1 MSQPSEVMDIT
12 TGEDDWGDFGGFIKA
27 LESEEVATDVS
38 ALPTEAETESVS
50 SEAFEGFLGIMFT
63 VAEQA
68 TSIIAGVDF
77 SFDDKG
83 KAEVISAALPV
94 LSKHGSTLMQVFGD
108 YIEEATLLIAVL
120 ALVYTSKRH
129 LTQLKSAKAEQE
141 KRDAEKQKA
150 ATQPA

>member
-120 ALVYTSKRH
+120 AFEIRQGRAGETRCRKAKSRHSTVYTSKRH
-129 LTQLKSAKAEQE
+129 LTQSA
-141 KRDAEKQKA
+141 
-150 ATQPA
+150 

>member
-12 TGEDDWGDFGGFIKA
+12 TGEDDWGDFGGFIKE

-129 LTQLKSAKAEQE
+129 LTQLKTAKAEQE

>member
-38 ALPTEAETESVS
+38 ALPTEAKTESVS

-129 LTQLKSAKAEQE
+129 LTQLKTAKAEQE